1 MRLSPARAAQITG
14 GAVLAA
20 AVVVGAG
27 AAVFAPLPGRTH
39 DPIRVQ
45 AQPPAAPAVA
55 VCSGPLLAAG
65 RDATQASLLGDGA
78 PQQITVGAT
87 AGADL
92 TDALLTPA
100 DVAAGAGPSM
110 QTATPPAS
118 SSDPAD
124 LAAAGSAQVAASDLT
139 GFAAEACTRA
149 SMESWLVGG
158 SGTTGAGDLVVL
170 ANPGDVAAQVTLA
183 VYGATGAQTPAA
195 GKNIVV
201 PARTQRVIPLAAI
214 ALGEENPVVRVTS
227 AQAPVRASLQ
237 ATLTR
242 VLNPGGVDQIAAL
255 GAPTTD
261 LVIPAVPVTV
271 PPGDPGASNTPT
283 SLYLLAPAA
292 AGEATVTVTGD
303 GGAVASTQTL
313 PLLAG
318 IPLTLDLGSLAVG
331 TYTVSI
337 TATTPITGAV
347 WTTTGFGAGSDFGV
361 FTPAE
366 VLGSATLAAV
376 AEGPSPQLSLVGAS
390 AGGATVTIERL
401 DGSDAQQITVPEGRT
416 VRVPVEGGTVYRVTP
431 TGSVRASV
439 AYSGAGA
446 VAGYPIAAGDAAAA
460 AIEVYP
466 R

>member
-20 AVVVGAG
+20 AVVIGAG

-100 DVAAGAGPSM
+100 DVAAGAGPAV

-124 LAAAGSAQVAASDLT
+124 LAVAGSAQVAASDLT

-283 SLYLLAPAA
+283 SLRRRHLHGVDHGDDAHHRRRVDDDGVRRGQRLRRLH
-292 AGEATVTVTGD
+292 TG
-303 GGAVASTQTL
+303 GGA
-313 PLLAG
+313 
-318 IPLTLDLGSLAVG
+318 
-331 TYTVSI
+331 
-337 TATTPITGAV
+337 
-347 WTTTGFGAGSDFGV
+347 
-361 FTPAE
+361 
-366 VLGSATLAAV
+366 
-376 AEGPSPQLSLVGAS
+376 QLRH
-390 AGGATVTIERL
+390 TRC
-401 DGSDAQQITVPEGRT
+401 GR
-416 VRVPVEGGTVYRVTP
+416 GGTVAAVVARRCGRGRSNRHDRAARRERRAADHRSRGTNSP
-431 TGSVRASV
+431 SAGRGRHRLPRHPDRQRAGLGRLFRCGSRGGVSDRGGGCRCRGDRGLSALTRLASV
-439 AYSGAGA
+439 GVPAQK
-446 VAGYPIAAGDAAAA
+446 
-460 AIEVYP
+460 
-466 R
+466 

>member
-65 RDATQASLLGDGA
+65 RDATQASLLCDGA

-100 DVAAGAGPSM
+100 DVAAGAGPAV

-124 LAAAGSAQVAASDLT
+124 LAVAGSAQVAASDLT

-237 ATLTR
+237 ATL
-242 VLNPGGVDQIAAL
+242 
-255 GAPTTD
+255 
-261 LVIPAVPVTV
+261 
-271 PPGDPGASNTPT
+271 
-283 SLYLLAPAA
+283 AA
-292 AGEATVTVTGD
+292 ARTALADKEAGL
-303 GGAVASTQTL
+303 VASLQAATDEMARMGERQAAAERRRALETDNVRQAYRAERDA
-313 PLLAG
+313 LAG
-318 IPLTLDLGSLAVG
+318 RVAFLEEELK
-331 TYTVSI
+331 
-337 TATTPITGAV
+337 TA
-347 WTTTGFGAGSDFGV
+347 
-361 FTPAE
+361 
-366 VLGSATLAAV
+366 
-376 AEGPSPQLSLVGAS
+376 
-390 AGGATVTIERL
+390 R
-401 DGSDAQQITVPEGRT
+401 
-416 VRVPVEGGTVYRVTP
+416 
-431 TGSVRASV
+431 
-439 AYSGAGA
+439 AGA
-446 VAGYPIAAGDAAAA
+446 EAYRQALRGRG
-460 AIEVYP
+460 
-466 R
+466 

>member
-1 MRLSPARAAQITG
+1 MRLNPVRTAQIAG

-20 AVVVGAG
+20 VVVVGVAG
-27 AAVFAPLPGRTH
+27 LAFVDLPGRAH
-39 DPIRVQ
+39 DPIRVE

-65 RDATQASLLGDGA
+65 RDATQASLLTDGA
-78 PQQITVGAT
+78 PQQVT
-87 AGADL
+87 AGATSGADL
-92 TDALLTPA
+92 ADALLTPA
-100 DVAAGAGPSM
+100 DVSGGAGPAAL
-110 QTATPPAS
+110 TATPPAS
-118 SSDPAD
+118 STDPAD
-124 LAAAGSAQVAASDLT
+124 LAGAGSAQVAASDLV
-139 GFAAEACTRA
+139 GFAAEGCTRA
-149 SMESWLVGG
+149 AMEAWLVGG

-170 ANPGDVAAQVTLA
+170 ANPGDVAARVTLA

-195 GKNIVV
+195 GKDIVV
-201 PARTQRVIPLAAI
+201 AARTQRVIPLAAL

-255 GAPTTD
+255 GAPTAE
-261 LVIPAVPVTV
+261 LVIPAVPVTA

-283 SLYLLAPAA
+283 RLVLLAPAS
-292 AGEATVTVTGD
+292 AGDATVTVTGD
-303 GGAVASTQTL
+303 GGAVASAQTL

-318 IPLTLDLGSLAVG
+318 IPLRLDLGTLAVG
-331 TYTVSI
+331 TYTV
-337 TATTPITGAV
+337 TVAATTPVTGAV

-361 FTPAE
+361 FTPAD
-366 VLGSATLAAV
+366 VLRAPTLVAV
-376 AEGPSPQLSLVGAS
+376 ADGPSPQLSLVGD
-390 AGGATVTIERL
+390 GGAQTVTVEGL
-401 DGSDAQQITVPEGRT
+401 DGRGAQEIAVAEGQT
-416 VRVPVEGGTVYRVTP
+416 VRVPVEGGTVYRITP

-439 AYSGAGA
+439 VYAGAGA
-446 VAGYPIAAGDAAAA
+446 VAGYPIASGDAAAA

>member
-14 GAVLAA
+14 GAGLAA

-27 AAVFAPLPGRTH
+27 AAVFAALPGRSH

-100 DVAAGAGPSM
+100 DVAAGAGPAV

-124 LAAAGSAQVAASDLT
+124 LAVAGSAQVAASDLT

-255 GAPTTD
+255 GAPRTD

-303 GGAVASTQTL
+303 GGAVASTQNL

-416 VRVPVEGGTVYRVTP
+416 VLVPVEGGTVYRVTP
-431 TGSVRASV
+431 TGTVRASV

>member
-92 TDALLTPA
+92 ADTLLTPA
-100 DVAAGAGPSM
+100 DVSGGGGPAVE
-110 QTATPPAS
+110 TATPPAS

-124 LAAAGSAQVAASDLT
+124 LAVAGSAQVAASDLT
-139 GFAAEACTRA
+139 GFAAEACTRP

-337 TATTPITGAV
+337 TATTPVTGAV

-361 FTPAE
+361 FTPTE
-366 VLGSATLAAV
+366 VLSSATLAAV
-376 AEGPSPQLSLVGAS
+376 AEGPSPQLSLVGAA